1 MLKMPISLLKIFLS
15 FAKIGAVTFGGGYA
29 MLPILRRDFV
39 EQNKWLNE
47 DDLLDYYA
55 LAQSTPGLIA
65 INMGMYIAYPL
76 RGILGGIAAG
86 LGVITPS
93 IIIILII
100 AALLSSFFD
109 LVMVE
114 HAFAGIR
121 IAVAALILD
130 TALKLVKTSIKGKF
144 SLLVFCILLVLS
156 LFSNINPVYLI
167 LASAIAGVLW
177 HAKFEKRKLGKE

>member
-1 MLKMPISLLKIFLS
+1 MLKMRVSLLRIFLS

-29 MLPILRRDFV
+29 MLPILKRDFV
-39 EQNKWLNE
+39 EQSKWLSE
-47 DDLLDYYA
+47 EDLLDYYA

-76 RGILGGIAAG
+76 RGIMGGVAAG

-109 LVMVE
+109 LVMVA

-121 IAVAALILD
+121 IVVAALILD
-130 TALKLVKTSIKGKF
+130 TALKLVKTSIKGRF
-144 SLLVFCILLVLS
+144 SLLIFSALLLLS
-156 LFSNINPVYLI
+156 LFSSLNPIYLI
-167 LASAIAGVLW
+167 LASAVAGVLW
-177 HAKFEKRKLGKE
+177 HAKYAKPKADKE